1 MGYSNW
7 DSSASQALNVVRATK
22 PREEVFV
29 ETKIHPAMNPYGVMR
44 RESRES
50 AEHPDPVSIITMLDG
65 TGSMSHLPTD
75 FAGSILTRVMSL
87 LVDQG
92 FVADPQMLL
101 SMICD
106 YSDRAVLQVG
116 QFESGLEIDRDLTRL
131 WLASGGGGSG
141 PCEEA
146 YELGLYW
153 AATRPVMDSFE
164 RHGKKGYLFVIG
176 DEKPS
181 PSVKKAGVRKIIG
194 DNIDD
199 DIPTELVLK
208 MAQEK
213 FHVFFIHANSGSYGS
228 ESGVFKRWQQLL
240 GPNAIRMDNHFDF
253 PELQGVILGL
263 MEGTIA
269 SLNDGAARLAANGT
283 KKDVIDRV
291 VAALA
296 PFAASLSGDDVAV
309 VPASPRRRAAA
320 TRL

>member
-7 DSSASQALNVVRATK
+7 DSSASQALNVDRATK
-22 PREEVFV
+22 LREQVFV

-50 AEHPDPVSIITMLDG
+50 AEHPNPVSIITMLDG

-131 WLASGGGGSG
+131 WLAGGGGGSG
-141 PCEEA
+141 GYEEA

-153 AATRPVMDSFE
+153 VATRPVMDSFE
-164 RHGKKGYLFVIG
+164 RHGKKGYLFIVG
-176 DEKPS
+176 DEMPS
-181 PSVKKAGVRKIIG
+181 PSVKKAGVKRVIG
-194 DNIDD
+194 DTIDD
-199 DIPTELVLK
+199 DIPTEQVLK

-213 FHVFFIHANSGSYGS
+213 FHVFFLDANTGSYP
-228 ESGVFKRWQQLL
+228 GVTQIFRRWQQLL
-240 GPNAIRMDNHFDF
+240 GANAIRMQNHFDF

-263 MEGTIA
+263 MEGTVT
-269 SLNDGAARLAANGT
+269 SLDDGAARLAANGT

-296 PFAASLSGDDVAV
+296 PFAASLSAADRVVAPV
-309 VPASPRRRAAA
+309 SHNRRPAA
-320 TRL
+320 RL